1 MFRLE
6 PEEVRV
12 PAATVWVSCP
22 DFPALPMQRGQ
33 KVITEGLNPARLGE
47 ALKTA
52 AIVSMIKVGTPYRWN
67 TTESFDRVKDRMA
80 TAFLS
85 GEIDREGAVF
95 HRKGGYIHVVFAVE
109 NDDWYEFRYSGDFGD
124 LLMEAINAAP

>member
-6 PEEVRV
+6 PEGFLV
-12 PAATVWVSCP
+12 PATTVWVSCP

-33 KVITEGLNPARLGE
+33 KVIAEGLDPARVGE
-47 ALKTA
+47 AIKTA
-52 AIVSMIKVGTPYRWN
+52 AIVSMIKAGTPYRWN
-67 TTESFDRVKDRMA
+67 TTESLHRVKDRMA

-85 GEIDREGAVF
+85 GEIDREGAIF
-95 HRKGGYIHVVFAVE
+95 HRKGGYIHVVFALE

-124 LLMEAINAAP
+124 LLMEAVNAAP